1 MCPRYVILSYYYKTP
16 LVTQKEFPPKTY
28 LTFRLGDK
36 IEDIVRETLGGK
48 KPPPMALK
56 IDDLYIVGSP
66 DILLE
71 DKYLIECKSIKLEGF
86 NKLNEPYVKHV
97 AQLSFYLWL
106 AEKHSLNY
114 SKTGAIIYVPKEE
127 SEDIVKV
134 FPVTLKPVFRNI
146 FENIVEQIRKG
157 IKERKLPKR
166 ICENTNLYMARK
178 CKLVRQCFKR
188 R

>member
-1 MCPRYVILSYYYKTP
+1 MPIVA
-16 LVTQKEFPPKTY
+16 QKEFPPKTY

-36 IEDIVRETLGGK
+36 IEDIVRETIGGK

-56 IDDLYIVGSP
+56 IENLYIVGSP
-66 DILLE
+66 DILFE

-86 NKLNEPYVKHV
+86 NMLKEPYIKHI

-106 AEKHSLNY
+106 SEKHSLGY

-127 SEDIVKV
+127 ADEIVKV
-134 FPVTLKPVFRNI
+134 FPVTLKPVFRNS
-146 FENIVEQIRKG
+146 FENIVSQIKRG
-157 IKERKLPKR
+157 IKERKLPPK
-166 ICENTNLYMARK
+166 ICENTNAPSARM